1 MTENTNPG
9 GLMDHKMDSH
19 TVATGAVG
27 VLSTL
32 SSFLI
37 SLAGIEAS
45 LRIASLI
52 VGLAVGVT
60 TLAKLYAPRK
70 QRTRKG
76 AEDDAG

>member
-1 MTENTNPG
+1 MTGNTNPG
-9 GLMDHKMDSH
+9 GLMDNRMDSH

-45 LRIASLI
+45 LRIASLV

-60 TLAKLYAPRK
+60 TLAKLYRPRSK
-70 QRTRKG
+70 KG
-76 AEDDAG
+76 GDE